1 MENSQ
6 ADCLL
11 EGSHVDQKWPRH
23 SHSVMLRHW
32 LEFPRKSMALTLNA
46 VLDTKCA
53 VVGSYQLLSLQL
65 ESKFYLERRSEQ
77 HTSVAATG
85 SNITAFLNRGK
96 LKKEFKLKTCFNSN
110 KSHLYLSIT
119 LWFSNHFHIHGSSFI
134 IKLFVAQVF
143 KSKHISLRL
152 LCDSVLNFP
161 EGRMTMLGDGYIFLF
176 KSIALLSPLSN
187 WTILK
192 IPFIWII
199 YTSKFMLEGNLEIA

>member
-152 LCDSVLNFP
+152 LCDC
-161 EGRMTMLGDGYIFLF
+161 
-176 KSIALLSPLSN
+176 
-187 WTILK
+187 
-192 IPFIWII
+192 
-199 YTSKFMLEGNLEIA
+199 SKFPRREDDNAGRWLYLLIQEYCFAVSLIKLDYPEDSFYMNYIYKQIYAGR